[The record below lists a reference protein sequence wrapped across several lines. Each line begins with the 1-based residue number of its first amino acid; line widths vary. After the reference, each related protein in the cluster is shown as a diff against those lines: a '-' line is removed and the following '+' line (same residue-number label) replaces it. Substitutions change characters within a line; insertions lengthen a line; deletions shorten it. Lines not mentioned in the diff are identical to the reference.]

1 LNKARRAF
9 LYVPGNDLH
18 KIQKSASLN
27 ADCICLDLE
36 DSVSPNQKTTARQMV
51 AHAFTEMDFGE
62 AEKWVRIN
70 NEKTGLMEDD
80 LAAILPVSP
89 HGIVLPKVETAAVI
103 QRVSRLMDEIET
115 TRGWQQKRL
124 SIIAIVES
132 AAGLINLASI
142 CQADERLKGIIFGAE
157 DFAASIGAQR
167 SEKNWEVFHARSE
180 IVIHCAAFG
189 LQAID
194 MVNNNYR
201 DLEPVIQEAR
211 QGAALGFSGKQV
223 IHPSQVEVVQSA
235 FTPSPQ
241 EVARARQV
249 VALYKARRQAGKGA
263 IGLEGKLI
271 DLPVF
276 RQAENVLARYRKT
289 QSS

>member
-1 LNKARRAF
+1 MNKARRAF

-18 KIQKSASLN
+18 KIQKSVSLK

-36 DSVSPNQKTTARQMV
+36 DSVSPNQKAAARQLV
-51 AHAFTEMDFGE
+51 VQSLAEMDFGE
-62 AEKWVRIN
+62 AEKWVRVN
-70 NEKTGLMEDD
+70 DEKTGLMEDD
-80 LAAILPVSP
+80 LAAILPAHP
-89 HGIVLPKVETAAVI
+89 QGIVLPKVETPAVI
-103 QRVSRLMDEIET
+103 QRVSQLMAEMET
-115 TRGWQQKRL
+115 TRGWQQKSL

-132 AAGLINLASI
+132 AVSLINLASI
-142 CQADERLKGIIFGAE
+142 CLADERLKAIIFGAE

-167 SEKNWEVFHARSE
+167 SEQNWEVFHARSE
-180 IVIHCAAFG
+180 IVVHCAAFG

-211 QGAALGFSGKQV
+211 QGAAMGFAGKQV

-235 FTPSPQ
+235 FTPSLE
-241 EVARARQV
+241 EVERARQV
-249 VALYKARRQAGKGA
+249 VALYTSQQQAGKGA

-276 RQAENVLARYRKT
+276 RQAESVLARFRKT
-289 QSS
+289 RSS

>member
-1 LNKARRAF
+1 MNKARRAF

-18 KIQKSASLN
+18 KIQKSVSLN

-36 DSVSPNQKTTARQMV
+36 DSISPNQKTAARQLV
-51 AHAFTEMDFGE
+51 ARALAEMDFGE

-70 NEKTGLMEDD
+70 DEKTGLMEDD
-80 LAAILPVSP
+80 LAAILPAHP
-89 HGIVLPKVETAAVI
+89 HGLVLPKAETAAVI
-103 QRVSRLMDEIET
+103 HRVSHLMGEIEKT
-115 TRGWQQKRL
+115 CGWQQKSL

-132 AAGLINLASI
+132 AAGLVNLASI
-142 CQADERLKGIIFGAE
+142 CQADERLIGIIFGAE

-167 SEKNWEVFHARSE
+167 SEQNWEVFHARSE

-211 QGAALGFSGKQV
+211 QGAAMGFAGKQV
-223 IHPSQVEVVQSA
+223 IHPSQVEAVQSA
-235 FTPSPQ
+235 FTPSPE

-249 VALYKARRQAGKGA
+249 VALYTAQQQAGKGA
-263 IGLEGKLI
+263 IGVAGKLI

-276 RQAENVLARYRKT
+276 RQAQNVLARFRKT

>member
-1 LNKARRAF
+1 MNKARRAF

-18 KIQKSASLN
+18 KIQKSVSLN

-36 DSVSPNQKTTARQMV
+36 DSVAPNQKTSARQLV
-51 AHAFTEMDFGE
+51 ARALTEMDFGE
-62 AEKWVRIN
+62 AEKWVRVYG
-70 NEKTGLMEDD
+70 EKTGLMEDD
-80 LAAILPVSP
+80 LSAILPVHP
-89 HGIVLPKVETAAVI
+89 HGIVLPKVETTAVI
-103 QRVSRLMDEIET
+103 QRVSCLMNEFET
-115 TRGWQQKRL
+115 THGWQHKSL

-132 AAGLINLASI
+132 AAGLVNLASI
-142 CQADERLKGIIFGAE
+142 CQAGERLNAIIFGAE

-167 SEKNWEVFHARSE
+167 SEQNWEVFHARSA

-194 MVNNNYR
+194 MVNNNFR

-211 QGAALGFSGKQV
+211 QGAAMGFAGKQV
-223 IHPSQVEVVQSA
+223 IHPSQVEAVQSA
-235 FTPSPQ
+235 FTPSLQ
-241 EVARARQV
+241 EVERARQF
-249 VALYKARRQAGKGA
+249 VALYTAQQQAGKGA

>member
-1 LNKARRAF
+1 MIKSRKAF
-9 LYVPGNDLH
+9 LYVPGIDLH
-18 KIQKSASLN
+18 KIQKSLSLN

-36 DSVSPNQKTTARQMV
+36 DSISPNQKTAARQMV
-51 AHAFTEMDFGE
+51 ARALKEMDFGG
-62 AEKWVRIN
+62 AEKWVRVN
-70 NEKTGLMEDD
+70 GEKTLLTEDD
-80 LAAILPVSP
+80 LAAILPSHP

-103 QRVSRLMDEIET
+103 QLVSRLMDEFET
-115 TRGWQQKRL
+115 TSGWPAKGL

-132 AAGLINLASI
+132 AVGLVNLASI
-142 CQADERLKGIIFGAE
+142 CQADERLVSIIFGAE
-157 DFAASIGAQR
+157 DFAVSIGAQR
-167 SEKNWEVFHARSE
+167 SEQNWEVFHARSA

-194 MVNNNYR
+194 LVNNNYR
-201 DLEPVIQEAR
+201 DLEPLIQEAR
-211 QGAALGFSGKQV
+211 QGAAMGFAGKQV

-235 FTPSPQ
+235 FTPSPE
-241 EVARARQV
+241 EVERAVQV
-249 VALYKARRQAGKGA
+249 VALYTAQQQAGKGA

-276 RQAENVLARYRKT
+276 RQAENVLARFRKT

>member
-1 LNKARRAF
+1 MNKSRRAL

-18 KIQKSASLN
+18 KIQKSVSLN

-36 DSVSPNQKTTARQMV
+36 DSISPNQKTAARQLV
-51 AHAFTEMDFGE
+51 VRALIEMDFGE
-62 AEKWVRIN
+62 AEKWVRVN
-70 NEKTGLMEDD
+70 DEKTGLMEDD
-80 LAAILPVSP
+80 LAAILPAHP
-89 HGIVLPKVETAAVI
+89 HGIVLPKVETPAVI
-103 QRVSRLMDEIET
+103 QRVSRLMDETET
-115 TRGWQQKRL
+115 THGWQQKSS

-142 CQADERLKGIIFGAE
+142 CQADERLQGIIFGAE
-157 DFAASIGAQR
+157 DFAVSIGAQR
-167 SEKNWEVFHARSE
+167 SEQNWEVFHARSE

-194 MVNNNYR
+194 MVNNHYR

-211 QGAALGFSGKQV
+211 QGAAMGFAGKQV

-235 FTPSPQ
+235 FTPSLE
-241 EVARARQV
+241 EVERARQV
-249 VALYKARRQAGKGA
+249 MTLYASQQQAGKGA

-289 QSS
+289 QSP